1 MLTPD
6 QINLII
12 AIGTLITAIATVILA
27 VVTRNTVIQARKDSR
42 GDFLLRLDEAFR
54 YYQPVHSK
62 LRPKGEWHDGLGGPQ
77 SREEW
82 IAVEGY
88 MGLFE
93 RVQILVEQKVIDI
106 ATVERLYGYRIS
118 NIVAN
123 TVIRDAKLTGD
134 VRNDWSDFV
143 KLQEAVEKARAVRRQ
158 LSKSH

>member
-6 QINLII
+6 QINLAI
-12 AIGTLITAIATVILA
+12 AIGTLITAIATIIVA
-27 VVTRNTVIQARKDSR
+27 FVTWATVQQAKKDSR
-42 GDFLLRLDEAFR
+42 GDFFLRLDEAFR

-62 LRPKGEWHDGLGGPQ
+62 LRPRGEWAGNFGGPV
-77 SREEW
+77 SNEDW

-93 RVQILVEQKVIDI
+93 RVQVLVEQKVIDI

-123 TVIRDAKLTGD
+123 TVIRKAKLTGP
-134 VRNDWSDFV
+134 VRDDWDDFI
-143 KLQEAVEKARAVRRQ
+143 KLQEAVEEARKVRKQ
-158 LSKSH
+158 GKKKQ